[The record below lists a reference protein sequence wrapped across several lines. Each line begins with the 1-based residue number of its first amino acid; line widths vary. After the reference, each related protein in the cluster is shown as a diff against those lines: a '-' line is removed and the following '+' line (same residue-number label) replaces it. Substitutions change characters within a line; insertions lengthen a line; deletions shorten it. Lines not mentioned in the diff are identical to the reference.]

1 MLDGLIIDC
10 FCGGGGATEG
20 IEQALGRAVDIGVN
34 HDKEAI
40 RLHMVLS
47 LIHI

>member
-1 MLDGLIIDC
+1 MEGLIIDC

-34 HDKEAI
+34 GYIVRRIFK
-40 RLHMVLS
+40 RF
-47 LIHI
+47 